1 MKKIN
6 LILLIVLIGATGAFA
21 QSQSVQPNKV
31 VTSVKSEKHLSS
43 SILLWMR
50 TDKPRQEGMDRWKG
64 PHAKI
69 ISANKGL
76 LEYRQIHFT
85 ENNTGLWQ
93 PVQGVET
100 VIPADRKIDG
110 VADVTLKNLLSIFR
124 GKKQNKLAF
133 ADEVNLFK
141 RTILY
146 AAFPKNSKWYRVAV
160 PDTKME
166 ARAMVFFRIK
176 EAVKESDFKKF
187 IMNELTPTL
196 ANTGVL
202 QELRSKAYNPW
213 KQKQWNTPN
222 VAHDNAKEVQFQAS
236 LMLGFTDK
244 KSMEEFF
251 NSEAVKKLSDRISVF
266 CSAVHA
272 YEISET
278 LTFVKDGKQ
287 LLHYEK

>member
-1 MKKIN
+1 MKEISFV
-6 LILLIVLIGATGAFA
+6 ILLIMTTLFGAYA
-21 QSQSVQPNKV
+21 QTSKPVKV
-31 VTSVKSEKHLSS
+31 KTNVKSEKHLSS

-50 TDKPRQEGMDRWKG
+50 TDKPRQEGMVRWKG

-76 LEYRQIHFT
+76 WEYCQIHFS

-93 PVQGVET
+93 PINGVET
-100 VIPADRKIDG
+100 TIPSNRKIDG

-124 GKKQNKLAF
+124 GKKQNKLAY

-146 AAFPKNSKWYRVAV
+146 AAFPKNSRWYEVAE
-160 PDTKME
+160 PDIKIE
-166 ARAMVFFRIK
+166 ARAMVFIRKKETVSEKDFQKFIK
-176 EAVKESDFKKF
+176 E
-187 IMNELTPTL
+187 ELTPAL
-196 ANTGVL
+196 ANAGML
-202 QELRSKAYNPW
+202 KELRNKVYNPW

-222 VAHDNAKEVQFQAS
+222 VEHDNDKSVQFQAS

-244 KSMEEFF
+244 SEMEKFF
-251 NSEAVKKLSDRISVF
+251 NGDELKKISERISVF

-272 YEISET
+272 YEVSET
-278 LTFVKDGKQ
+278 LTFVKEGKELTQ
-287 LLHYEK
+287 HLQ

>member
-1 MKKIN
+1 MKEISFV
-6 LILLIVLIGATGAFA
+6 ILLIMTTLFGAYA
-21 QSQSVQPNKV
+21 QTSKPVKV
-31 VTSVKSEKHLSS
+31 KTNVKSEKHLSS

-76 LEYRQIHFT
+76 WEYRQIHFA

-93 PVQGVET
+93 PINGVET
-100 VIPADRKIDG
+100 TIPSNRKIDG

-124 GKKQNKLAF
+124 GKKQNKLAY

-146 AAFPKNSKWYRVAV
+146 AAFPKNSRWYEVAE
-160 PDTKME
+160 PNSKIE
-166 ARAMVFFRIK
+166 ARAMVFFRKQEAVSEKDFQKFIK
-176 EAVKESDFKKF
+176 E
-187 IMNELTPTL
+187 ELTPAL
-196 ANTGVL
+196 ANAGML
-202 QELRSKAYNPW
+202 KELRNKVYNPW

-222 VAHDNAKEVQFQAS
+222 VEHDNDKSVQFQAS
-236 LMLGFTDK
+236 LMLGFKDK
-244 KSMEEFF
+244 NAMEDFFKSED
-251 NSEAVKKLSDRISVF
+251 VKKLSDRLSIF

-272 YEISET
+272 YEIYET
-278 LTFVKDGKQ
+278 LTFVKEGKQ
-287 LLHYEK
+287 LSHFQK

>member
-21 QSQSVQPNKV
+21 QSQSVQSNKV

-69 ISANKGL
+69 ILANKGF

-100 VIPADRKIDG
+100 VIPTDRKIDG
-110 VADVTLKNLLSIFR
+110 VADVTLKNLLSIVR
-124 GKKQNKLAF
+124 GKKQNKLAY

-146 AAFPKNSKWYRVAV
+146 VAFPKNSKWHSVAV
-160 PDTKME
+160 PDAKME

-176 EAVKESDFKKF
+176 EGVKESDFRKF

-202 QELRSKAYNPW
+202 QELRSKACNPW

-222 VAHDNAKEVQFQAS
+222 VAHDNPSEVQFQAS
-236 LMLGFTDK
+236 VILGFADK
-244 KSMEEFF
+244 REMEKFF
-251 NSEAVKKLSDRISVF
+251 NSDEVKKLSERIAVF

-272 YEISET
+272 YQVSET
-278 LTFVKDGKQ
+278 ITFVKDGKIVSQ
-287 LLHYEK
+287 

>member
-1 MKKIN
+1 MKGISFIITLSLATFFYANAQNIKP
-6 LILLIVLIGATGAFA
+6 VLVKTNI
-21 QSQSVQPNKV
+21 
-31 VTSVKSEKHLSS
+31 KSEKHLSS

-76 LEYRQIHFT
+76 LEYRQIHFA

-93 PVQGVET
+93 PMNGVET
-100 VIPADRKIDG
+100 TIPANRKIDG
-110 VADVTLKNLLSIFR
+110 VADVTLKNLFSIFR
-124 GKKQNKLAF
+124 GKKQNKLAYT
-133 ADEVNLFK
+133 DEVNLFK

-146 AAFPKNSKWYRVAV
+146 AVFPKNSRWYEVAE
-160 PDTKME
+160 PNAKME

-176 EAVKESDFKKF
+176 EGVKEDDFKKF
-187 IMNELTPTL
+187 MNEELTPTL

-202 QELRSKAYNPW
+202 RELRSKANNPW

-222 VAHDNAKEVQFQAS
+222 VAHDNAIEVQFKAS
-236 LMLGFTDK
+236 LMFGFKDK
-244 KSMEEFF
+244 NAMEQFF
-251 NSEAVKKLSDRISVF
+251 NSEAVKNLAERLAVF

-272 YEISET
+272 YEIQET
-278 LTFVKDGKQ
+278 LTFVKEGKE
-287 LLHYEK
+287 LSHYQQ